1 MKTLSYVKW
10 YKNISNDI
18 SIYHWCHFLEKR
30 QENGWTNHPITAH
43 KWCKCTNTC
52 LPKPIFQQPSNFIN
66 SSLQKNAKPP
76 SKRKTGHSPAN
87 LGDSRGLPTG
97 WRNASPEQQPI
108 QSYPENGHD
117 EMRKYIHSKTRWTLS
132 YLQIY
137 MMLKRNIHYF
147 NAKNQANLLTILF

>member
-1 MKTLSYVKW
+1 MLVTRGGHKLCWHNFSDSIRLSISPCKRRLSYMKTLSYVKW

-18 SIYHWCHFLEKR
+18 FIYHWCHFLEKR
-30 QENGWTNHPITAH
+30 QENGWTNHPVTAH

-97 WRNASPEQQPI
+97 WRNASPRTTAHTELP
-108 QSYPENGHD
+108 
-117 EMRKYIHSKTRWTLS
+117 RKLS
-132 YLQIY
+132 W
-137 MMLKRNIHYF
+137 RD
-147 NAKNQANLLTILF
+147 A